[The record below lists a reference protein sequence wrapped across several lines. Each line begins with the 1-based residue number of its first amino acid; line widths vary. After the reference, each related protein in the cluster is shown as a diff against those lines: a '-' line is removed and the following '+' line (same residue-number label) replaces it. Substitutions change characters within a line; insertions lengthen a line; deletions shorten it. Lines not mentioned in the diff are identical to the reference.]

1 MMVNGRYLAMRAFKM
16 ILGVVVMGLL
26 SACSVPGPGESPD
39 GVHDPYE
46 PRNRKVHAFNTG
58 LDQAVLRP
66 AGNGYVTLVPEPVQA
81 GVTNIAATLSIPG
94 SAVNHVLQ
102 GQPGDATYNLVRFAL
117 NATLGLAGIL
127 DVATEF
133 GLPEDQTGFGDT
145 LAVWGVPEGGYVVLP
160 VLGPSNER
168 DAVGTIADLAF
179 NPLGSVVEKP
189 ASHIGTV
196 AKVADKVGDRGRYS
210 DVIDPILYESA
221 DSYAQLRLI
230 YLQNRR
236 HELGEEA
243 PGEEIDPLALDTE
256 GF

>member
-1 MMVNGRYLAMRAFKM
+1 MRAYKM
-16 ILGVVVMGLL
+16 IFAVAALAVMAG
-26 SACSVPGPGESPD
+26 CSVPGPGDAPD
-39 GVHDPYE
+39 GVFDPYE
-46 PRNRKVHAFNTG
+46 ARNRKVHAFNATVDKA
-58 LDQAVLRP
+58 LLRP
-66 AGNGYVTLVPEPVQA
+66 AGKGYVSAVPEPVQA
-81 GVTNIAATLSIPG
+81 GVSNMAATLSIPG
-94 SAVNHVLQ
+94 SAVNHLLQ
-102 GQPGDATYNLVRFAL
+102 GRPGDATYNLVRFAL
-117 NATLGLAGIL
+117 NATLGLGGIL
-127 DVATEF
+127 DPATDF
-133 GLPEDQTGFGDT
+133 GLPEDSTGFGDT
-145 LAVWGVPEGGYVVLP
+145 LASWGAKEGGYVVLP

-168 DAVGTIADLAF
+168 DAVGTVVDLAF
-179 NPLGSVVEKP
+179 NPLGSVLEKP

-196 AKVADKVGDRGRYS
+196 AKVADQIGDRGRYA